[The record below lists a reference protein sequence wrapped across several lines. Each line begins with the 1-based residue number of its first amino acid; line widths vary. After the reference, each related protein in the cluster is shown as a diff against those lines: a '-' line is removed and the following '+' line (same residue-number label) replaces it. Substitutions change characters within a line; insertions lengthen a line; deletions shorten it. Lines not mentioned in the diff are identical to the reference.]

1 MIEVDDGPEV
11 DGPVRPV
18 LLRAVGAVADGRCRR
33 WCVGAGAVVAGE
45 AVHAVGAVVGLGRVE
60 DVLVAERDLN
70 RAGLLV
76 GQVNA
81 ARRPEREA
89 AVGRGG
95 EVDVLVLGVLPVRLE
110 EASCAQREPV
120 RQHVVVAAQADAVDV
135 LEAVQKG
142 EITFCGEPLTEER
155 LQNPEFAYPFR
166 RRVGLVFQNPDI
178 QLFSPTVFD
187 EVAFGPLQL
196 QWPKEKVR
204 TAVEG
209 MLEVMKIAHLR
220 DRSPH
225 HLSTGEKKRVTLASV
240 LVLDPEVLLLDEP
253 TAALDPRSASQMIDF
268 LIGLRGGPKTVVTT
282 THDLDIVADIAD
294 ECFVF
299 QTGRVVASGTP
310 AEILRQTSLLQQ
322 TNLIHSHRHVHA
334 TGETH
339 SHPHLH
345 AHEH

>member
-1 MIEVDDGPEV
+1 MPVPVFDVREVTFRYHQVTALDSLSLAVPPGKRV
-11 DGPVRPV
+11 ALLGANGSGKST
-18 LLRAVGAVADGRCRR
+18 LLRVLDGL
-33 WCVGAGAVVAGE
+33 AF
-45 AVHAVGAVVGLGRVE
+45 
-60 DVLVAERDLN
+60 
-70 RAGLLV
+70 
-76 GQVNA
+76 
-81 ARRPEREA
+81 P
-89 AVGRGG
+89 
-95 EVDVLVLGVLPVRLE
+95 
-110 EASCAQREPV
+110 
-120 RQHVVVAAQADAVDV
+120 
-135 LEAVQKG
+135 QKG
-142 EITFCGEPLTEER
+142 EIRFFGEPLTEER
-155 LQNPEFAYPFR
+155 LQNPVFTYPFR
-166 RRVGLVFQNPDI
+166 RRVGFVFQNPDI

-196 QWPKEKVR
+196 QWPREKVR
-204 TAVEG
+204 AAVEE
-209 MLEVMKIAHLR
+209 MLEVMKITHLR

-253 TAALDPRSASQMIDF
+253 TAALDPRSSSQMIDF
-268 LIGLRGGPKTVVTT
+268 LIGLRGGAKTVVTT

-299 QTGRVVASGTP
+299 QTGRVVALGTP
-310 AEILRQTSLLQQ
+310 AEILGQTALLQQ